1 MKKRTSK
8 REKIYYIL
16 YTIAMLLLFLW
27 TLRIDLVNMDD
38 TFTLRMLQHPISEI
52 IKLDSLDVHPPLYY
66 IILKIFFNITFISHA
81 SPYIQIIVG
90 RLFNVLI
97 FFVTLI
103 VMKNILGKLI
113 NQRFSVM
120 FLTLVVLFPTVLWHT
135 TDIRMYEL
143 SALFISCELNAI
155 INYNRNQKL
164 KDIILATVFASLGA
178 WTHYFTAVIAGLLLF
193 YNFIMEKHKKLPYCI
208 SGVVFFVLFI
218 PWLKISMN
226 QISSVKH
233 SYWIKNQVGEYFNAF
248 VYQKLGRILGNNLS
262 FCFSILF
269 IVCLIY
275 IAIRTLRT
283 FNSDFKK
290 YYIMTSIC
298 LYGTILL
305 GFVLSILIRPIFLG
319 RYVYGIS
326 LVYFIMTLPLIN
338 EFIINGITNKKD
350 KLFKYGIISLIG
362 IGSVLNMLF
371 GIFYDLRGIK
381 IYQEME
387 NVERSSNKVIVV
399 DHYKSRDVPLMN
411 SFLVQNK
418 TFVIKDYTKISD
430 TGTCQSRKLFQDIY
444 PNIKNK

>member
-1 MKKRTSK
+1 
-8 REKIYYIL
+8 
-16 YTIAMLLLFLW
+16 MLHL
-27 TLRIDLVNMDD
+27 
-38 TFTLRMLQHPISEI
+38 
-52 IKLDSLDVHPPLYY
+52 
-66 IILKIFFNITFISHA
+66 
-81 SPYIQIIVG
+81 IIVG

-120 FLTLVVLFPTVLWHT
+120 FLTLVILFPTVLWHT
-135 TDIRMYEL
+135 TDIRMYGL

-178 WTHYFTAVIAGLLLF
+178 WTHYFTAVIAGLLLL
-193 YNFIMEKHKKLPYCI
+193 YNFIMEKHKKIPYCI
-208 SGVVFFVLFI
+208 SGIAFVVLFI

-275 IAIRTLRT
+275 IAIRTLKN
-283 FNSDFKK
+283 FDSDFKK
-290 YYIMTSIC
+290 YYIMTSVC

-338 EFIINGITNKKD
+338 EFIINGINNKKD

-418 TFVIKDYTKISD
+418 TFVIKDYTRISD

>member
-1 MKKRTSK
+1 MGKRK
-8 REKIYYIL
+8 MYYVL
-16 YTIAMLLLFLW
+16 YTISITLLFLW
-27 TLRIDLVNMDD
+27 ASRIDLVNMDD

-135 TDIRMYEL
+135 TDIRMYGL

-178 WTHYFTAVIAGLLLF
+178 WTHYFTAVIAGLLLL
-193 YNFIMEKHKKLPYCI
+193 YNFIMEKHKKIPYCI
-208 SGVVFFVLFI
+208 SGIVFVVLFI

-275 IAIRTLRT
+275 IAIRTLKN
-283 FNSDFKK
+283 FDSDFKK
-290 YYIMTSIC
+290 YYIMISVC

-338 EFIINGITNKKD
+338 EFIINGINNKKD

-418 TFVIKDYTKISD
+418 TFVIKDYTRISD

>member
-1 MKKRTSK
+1 MGKRK
-8 REKIYYIL
+8 MYYVL
-16 YTIAMLLLFLW
+16 YTISITLLFLW
-27 TLRIDLVNMDD
+27 ASRIDLVNMDD

-135 TDIRMYEL
+135 TDIRMYGL

-178 WTHYFTAVIAGLLLF
+178 WTHYFTAVIAGLLLL
-193 YNFIMEKHKKLPYCI
+193 YNFIMEKHKKIPYCI
-208 SGVVFFVLFI
+208 SGIVFVVLFI

-275 IAIRTLRT
+275 IAIRTLKN
-283 FNSDFKK
+283 FDSDFKK
-290 YYIMTSIC
+290 YYIMISVC

-338 EFIINGITNKKD
+338 EFIINGINNKKD

-399 DHYKSRDVPLMN
+399 DHYKSRDIPLMN

-418 TFVIKDYTKISD
+418 TFVIKDYTRISD